1 MSLPTFFL
9 SHGSPMLALTDTP
22 AHRFLKSFASSLE
35 QPRAVVVVSAHF
47 ETDRPTVVSDANP
60 EMIYDF
66 RGFPKPLYEIDYPA
80 PGDAALAREVADLL
94 AASGLPVDVAPKRGF
109 DHGTWIPL
117 SLVWPDADVPLVQ
130 LSIQPH
136 RDAAHHVALGRAL
149 AALREDNVLVIGTGA
164 ATHNLRVLFLNPG
177 GMPAVD
183 AAPVDWAREFADWV
197 ADRASMG
204 DVAALV
210 DYRAQAP
217 HAVMAHPE
225 DDHFMPFFVALGAA
239 GAGAKGERIH
249 NSYEYSALSMDMYR
263 FD

>member
-22 AHRFLKSFASSLE
+22 AHRFLKAFASTVAR
-35 QPRAVVVVSAHF
+35 PRAVLVVSAHF
-47 ETDRPTVVSDANP
+47 ETERPTVVADPNP

-80 PGDAALAREVADLL
+80 PGDAAVAGEVAELL
-94 AASGLPVDVAPKRGF
+94 RAAGLAVDVAPKRGF

-117 SLVWPDADVPLVQ
+117 SLVWPDASVPLVQ

-136 RDAAHHVALGRAL
+136 SDAAHHFVLGRAI
-149 AALREDNVLVIGTGA
+149 AALREENLLVIGTGA
-164 ATHNLRVLFLNPG
+164 ATHNLRVLFRNPG

-197 ADRASMG
+197 ADRAASG
-204 DVAALV
+204 DTASLI
-210 DYRAQAP
+210 DYRAKAP

-239 GAGAKGERIH
+239 GEGAKGERIH

-263 FD
+263 FS

>member
-1 MSLPTFFL
+1 MSLPTLFL

-22 AHRFLKSFASSLE
+22 AHRFLQSLASTLPR
-35 QPRAVVVVSAHF
+35 PRAVVIVSAHF
-47 ETDRPTVVSDANP
+47 ETGTPTVVSDANP

-66 RGFPKPLYEIDYPA
+66 RGFPKALYEIDYPA
-80 PGDAALAREVADLL
+80 PGDATL
-94 AASGLPVDVAPKRGF
+94 AAEVVERLRTAGLPIDVAPKRGF

-117 SLVWPDADVPLVQ
+117 SLVWPEANVPLVQ

-136 RDAAHHVALGRAL
+136 LNPAHHLMLGRAL
-149 AALREDNVLVIGTGA
+149 AGLREESILVIGTGA
-164 ATHNLRVLFLNPG
+164 ATHNLRALFRNPA

-183 AAPVDWAREFADWV
+183 APPVDWAREFADWV
-197 ADRASMG
+197 ADRAAAG
-204 DVAALV
+204 DTAALV

-225 DDHFMPFFVALGAA
+225 DEHFLPFFVALGAA
-239 GAGAKGERIH
+239 GEGARGERIH
-249 NSYEYSALSMDMYR
+249 NSYEYEALSMDMYR

>member
-22 AHRFLKSFASSLE
+22 AHRFLQNFASTIAR
-35 QPRAVVVVSAHF
+35 PRAVLVVSAHF
-47 ETDRPTVVSDANP
+47 ETEQPTVVADPHP

-66 RGFPKPLYEIDYPA
+66 RGFPRPLYEINYPA
-80 PGDAALAREVADLL
+80 PGDAAVAAEVADELR
-94 AASGLPVDVAPKRGF
+94 AAGLPVDVAPKRGF

-136 RDAAHHVALGRAL
+136 RDAAHHLALGRAI
-149 AALREDNVLVIGTGA
+149 AALREQDVLVIGTGA
-164 ATHNLRVLFLNPG
+164 ATHNLRVLFRNPG

-183 AAPVDWAREFADWV
+183 AEPVAWAREFADWV
-197 ADRASMG
+197 ADTAAAG
-204 DVAALV
+204 DADALV
-210 DYRAQAP
+210 DYRARAP

-239 GAGAKGERIH
+239 GEGAKGERIH

-263 FD
+263 FG